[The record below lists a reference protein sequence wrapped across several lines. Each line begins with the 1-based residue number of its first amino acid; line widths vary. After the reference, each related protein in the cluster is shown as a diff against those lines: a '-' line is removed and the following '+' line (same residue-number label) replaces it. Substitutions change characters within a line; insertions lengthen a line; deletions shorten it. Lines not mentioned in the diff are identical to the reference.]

1 MKQLKRVN
9 SRLMLIGL
17 VIMLIGLAGAINL
30 LLRNPAKTMELPN
43 EYLNLSF
50 VSLYLIPAALISLN
64 LSFV

>member
-50 VSLYLIPAALISLN
+50 VSLYLQPVILIL
-64 LSFV
+64 F